1 MSWFLIPR
9 GVGGGESRQ
18 KYIMDLLKELEL
30 TREKYRKARNQKD
43 KPMMELWEKFGK
55 SLKRQLD
62 KRMKGDWSE

>member
-1 MSWFLIPR
+1 
-9 GVGGGESRQ
+9 
-18 KYIMDLLKELEL
+18 MDLLKELEL